1 MKNKKILSRVLA
13 LFATVVLMVTL
24 AVPCFA
30 DAAIDD
36 ALTSFNGSLS
46 SDAYNPA
53 YLELVDGMGSTFFE
67 ADTLI
72 SGRLVGVGD
81 RFYLSSA
88 NYGIYQLHGI
98 VSVVADGVQLNPSL
112 GGYIEVMFYD
122 EYLSIEFVDDSD
134 DVYLWLDCSYNYQD
148 GSVIVDDVQGN
159 VAVNNVYVAIAG
171 GNDNLSALG
180 FISPA
185 LHVDGYNN
193 VVYYP
198 RTFLSGYGSNA
209 DGSTVPT
216 RSGLFGKLYY
226 ILRDAVYGSNVV
238 LDNAQDFTLTQ
249 ISLWMTLAVVLLPI
263 ICVVVITVK
272 LLRC

>member
-1 MKNKKILSRVLA
+1 MKNKKFIARALA
-13 LFATVVLMVTL
+13 LFATVVLMVAL

-53 YLELVDGMGSTFFE
+53 YLDLVDGMGSTFFD

-72 SGRLVGVGD
+72 SGHLVGVGD

-88 NYGIYQLHGI
+88 NYGTYQLHGI

-122 EYLSIEFVDDSD
+122 EYVSFAFVDDSD
-134 DVYLWLDCSYNYQD
+134 EVYLCLDCSYNYQD
-148 GSVIVDDVQGN
+148 NSVIVDDVQGN
-159 VAVNNVYVAIAG
+159 VAVNNVYVAFAG
-171 GNDNLSALG
+171 GNDSLSALG
-180 FISPA
+180 FVSPA
-185 LHVDGYNN
+185 LHGEGYDN

-198 RTFLSGYGSNA
+198 RAFLNGYGSNA
-209 DGSTVPT
+209 DGSTVTT

-226 ILRDAVYGSNVV
+226 ILRDAIYGQNVV

-249 ISLWMTLAVVLLPI
+249 MATWLTYAVVLVPI
-263 ICVVVITVK
+263 IFAVVVTVK
-272 LLRC
+272 MFRW